1 MAPWSNPYGW
11 SPDLTSGYSLDSS
24 AAAAYPDPTSIYSGS
39 YSFTPA
45 AASVPTSADTGAIAQ
60 APINDPLESA
70 RKAAEFQA
78 ATWPQR
84 QQEYAWYMNAQ
95 RQANLQNLSDIFPS
109 LQQGA
114 KYASNLAIQRQVAKE
129 QMPSNVQNIM
139 ASKQGQ
145 ATSAATAE
153 AVRAEAMA
161 KQQDAATAFARGY
174 AGQTFRTV

>member
-1 MAPWSNPYGW
+1 MSTGANPFGW
-11 SPDLTSGYSLDSS
+11 SPEVTPGTFTLDPRSVSAYS
-24 AAAAYPDPTSIYSGS
+24 DPTSSYSGS
-39 YSFTPA
+39 YSYPQ
-45 AASVPTSADTGAIAQ
+45 TSASTGAIVQ
-60 APINDPLESA
+60 TPVNDPLEIY
-70 RKAAEFQA
+70 KKQQELWNLN
-78 ATWPQR
+78 WPQR
-84 QQEYAWYMNAQ
+84 QQEYGWYMNAQ
-95 RQANLQNLSDIFPS
+95 RQANLQNLSDIFPYM
-109 LQQGA
+109 QQGA
-114 KYASNLAIQRQVAKE
+114 KYASNLAIQRQAAKE